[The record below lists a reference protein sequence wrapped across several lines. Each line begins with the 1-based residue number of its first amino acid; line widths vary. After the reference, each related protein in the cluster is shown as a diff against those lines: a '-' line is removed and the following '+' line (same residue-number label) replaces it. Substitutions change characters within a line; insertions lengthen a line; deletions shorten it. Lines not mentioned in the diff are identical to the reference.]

1 MDLAIKLKFAGTS
14 VFTRLFRQLFFQLF
28 KTAHFQEVNLFLCEV
43 TPTAAGQIIFRKAG
57 EIYTVEFCDMVAE
70 RFEYAA
76 DNAVAA
82 GVYFDAG
89 LVAVGFRGIR
99 YCVGM
104 YFAVFKLD
112 AVGDAL
118 HIFFGY
124 VAVGPDVVYFF
135 LGVLRMGKF
144 RGQVTIVGEQQH
156 AGGIAVEASYGIYS
170 LVACAFHEIH
180 HGHATVGVV
189 GCGDAIFGLVEQ
201 NVCLAFESYYLFI
214 VFHNVGMRYLCAEFG
229 HNFAVD
235 FYKALLN
242 EFVCFA
248 ARAYSG
254 ICHELVETDFFIGIR
269 NRHFVFNR
277 TGTRHKALAFA
288 GESSALLASLII
300 AALTLLIAAVLALT
314 LLVAALA
321 LLIAAVL
328 ALTLLVAALALLV
341 TALTLLIAA
350 FLVFAIVMLL
360 IAALTLL
367 VSALALLV
375 AALALLIS
383 ALALLVAALALLISA
398 LTLLIAALTLL
409 VAALAL
415 LIASLALLVAA
426 LTLLIAA
433 LTLLV
438 TALVSVFRLCSGI
451 AGIVCQS
458 GILLV
463 GILVIMLALLV
474 AALTLLIAT
483 LTLLIS
489 ALAVV

>member
-1 MDLAIKLKFAGTS
+1 
-14 VFTRLFRQLFFQLF
+14 
-28 KTAHFQEVNLFLCEV
+28 
-43 TPTAAGQIIFRKAG
+43 
-57 EIYTVEFCDMVAE
+57 MVAE

-82 GVYFDAG
+82 GVDFDAG

-124 VAVGPDVVYFF
+124 VAVGPDVIYFF
-135 LGVLRMGKF
+135 LGVLRMGEF
-144 RGQVTIVGEQQH
+144 RGQVAIVGEQQH
-156 AGGIAVEASYGIYS
+156 AGGVAVEASYGIYS
-170 LVACAFHEIH
+170 LVACSFHEIH
-180 HGHATVGVV
+180 HGHAAVGVV
-189 GCGDAIFGLVEQ
+189 GSGDAIFGLVEQ
-201 NVCLAFESYYLFI
+201 NVCLAFERYYLFI

-235 FYKALLN
+235 LNKALLD
-242 EFVCFA
+242 EFVGFA
-248 ARAYSG
+248 PRAYSG

-277 TGTRHKALAFA
+277 AGTRHKALAFA
-288 GESSALLASLII
+288 GESSALLASLLI
-300 AALTLLIAAVLALT
+300 AALTLLIAAVLALTLLVATLALLIAAVLALT

-328 ALTLLVAALALLV
+328 TLTLLVSALALLV

-360 IAALTLL
+360 A
-367 VSALALLV
+367 
-375 AALALLIS
+375 
-383 ALALLVAALALLISA
+383 A

-409 VAALAL
+409 VAALTLLIAALTLLIAALTLLVSALAL
-415 LIASLALLVAA
+415 LIATLALLVAA

-438 TALVSVFRLCSGI
+438 AALVSVFRLRSGI

-463 GILVIMLALLV
+463 GILVIMLARLVALTLLI
-474 AALTLLIAT
+474 AALTLLIA
-483 LTLLIS
+483 

>member
-1 MDLAIKLKFAGTS
+1 
-14 VFTRLFRQLFFQLF
+14 
-28 KTAHFQEVNLFLCEV
+28 
-43 TPTAAGQIIFRKAG
+43 
-57 EIYTVEFCDMVAE
+57 MVAE

-89 LVAVGFRGIR
+89 LIAVGFRGIR

-144 RGQVTIVGEQQH
+144 RGQIAIVGEQQH
-156 AGGIAVEASYGIYS
+156 AGGIAVEASDGIYS

-189 GCGDAIFGLVEQ
+189 GCGDAIFGLVEK

-214 VFHNVGMRYLCAEFG
+214 VFHDVGMRYLCAELG

-235 FYKALLN
+235 FYKALLD
-242 EFVCFA
+242 EFVGFA

-321 LLIAAVL
+321 LLIAAILALTLLVAALALLIAAVL

-350 FLVFAIVMLL
+350 FLEFAIVMLL

-367 VSALALLV
+367 VSALTLLV
-375 AALALLIS
+375 S
-383 ALALLVAALALLISA
+383 ALALLISA

-409 VAALAL
+409 VSALAL

-438 TALVSVFRLCSGI
+438 AALVSVFRLRSGI

-463 GILVIMLALLV
+463 GILVIMLARLV

-483 LTLLIS
+483 LTLLIA